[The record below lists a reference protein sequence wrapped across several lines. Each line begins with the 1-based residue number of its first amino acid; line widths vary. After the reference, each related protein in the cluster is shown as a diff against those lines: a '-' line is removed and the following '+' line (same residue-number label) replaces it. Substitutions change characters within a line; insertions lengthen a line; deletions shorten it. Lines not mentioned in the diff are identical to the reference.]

1 MNTQNGEQAHNQ
13 RTKPPLMNGLA
24 GFDVT
29 HHSEARLSLV
39 HMVGSGI
46 IRLASVTHYL
56 AGVTHYIEPLGTEP
70 VMNLDFFLPAREDY
84 RHLVKYLEEEK

>member
-39 HMVGSGI
+39 HMLGSGI
-46 IRLASVTHYL
+46 IRL